1 MAAIIE
7 FMRRIVFTAL
17 LLAVPLLAEDRD
29 ARVDWL
35 AKHAVPVRTVDPHD
49 DDFADLAPLRKT
61 LAGARVVML
70 GEPNHG
76 DGTSFLAKTRLI
88 RFLHEKMG
96 FDVMAFE
103 SGLYDC
109 TKAQERLA
117 AGEPARVAL
126 RRCIFRVWTDSAEF
140 QPLADYFDAQR
151 KAQRPLELAGV
162 DCQFSGDA
170 PQESFLADLRAQG
183 FADPLV
189 DRIVPHLIDSTWE
202 VDTEPR
208 PPAEEQAAFAQMVER
223 WRASAK
229 SAYWQNVLENLRVF
243 AEEEWNTK
251 LSDNAVSS
259 AMRDRQMGKI
269 LVWTARE
276 RYPKRKIIVWA
287 ATFHNARN
295 VRTIEIDSP
304 KLRHLYDAN
313 APMGEWGKNA
323 LGDELYSI
331 GITAAEGEYARMFEK
346 TAHPLVASH
355 DSLEDLFA
363 RAGFTNAFL
372 DFHHVP
378 EWMHMPMPGQI
389 VGHIEGRA
397 DWTRIV
403 DGVLFVRRMERS
415 HKAK

>member
-1 MAAIIE
+1 MLAAAVLIAAA
-7 FMRRIVFTAL
+7 VATA
-17 LLAVPLLAEDRD
+17 PPPDP
-29 ARVDWL
+29 RVAWL
-35 AKHAVPVRTVDPHD
+35 AAHAVRVRTVDPRAE
-49 DDFADLAPLRKT
+49 DFADLAPLRKT

-76 DGTSFLAKTRLI
+76 DGTAFLAKTRVI

-96 FDVMAFE
+96 FDVVAFE

-109 TKAQERLA
+109 TKAEERLA

-126 RRCIFRVWTDSAEF
+126 PRCVFAVWTGSAEF
-140 QPLADYFDAQR
+140 QPLAEYFDAQR
-151 KAQRPLELAGV
+151 KAKRPLELAGV
-162 DCQFSGDA
+162 DCQFSGTA
-170 PQESFLADLRAQG
+170 PEESFLADLHAQG

-202 VDTEPR
+202 VETEPR
-208 PPAEEQAAFAQMVER
+208 PPAEEQAAFVQTVER

-229 SAYWQNVLENLRVF
+229 SAYWQRVLENLRVF
-243 AEEEWNTK
+243 AEVEWHTK
-251 LSDNAVSS
+251 LTDNAESS
-259 AMRDRQMGKI
+259 AMRDRQMGKT
-269 LVWTARE
+269 LVWLARE

-295 VRTIEIDSP
+295 VRTIEIGVP

-313 APMGEWGKNA
+313 APMGELAKNA
-323 LGDELYSI
+323 LGEELYSI
-331 GITAAEGEYARMFEK
+331 AITASEGEYARMFEK
-346 TAHPLVASH
+346 TAHPLTVSS
-355 DSLEDLFA
+355 DSIEDLFA

-378 EWMHMPMPGQI
+378 EWMHSPMPGQL
-389 VGHIEGRA
+389 VGHVEGRA

-415 HKAK
+415 HKAH